1 MTDEDKALL
10 EFAIRGTSQ
19 SARPSAMEWQ
29 LLLQRF
35 LDAAATKEMFG
46 DRPPISWDDG
56 EVPVRRPITNPS
68 VSDDR
73 PDMDWKK

>member
-10 EFAIRGTSQ
+10 EMAIRGTGQ

-35 LDAAATKEMFG
+35 LDTAAYKEMFG
-46 DRPPISWDDG
+46 DRVVIDWHDG

-68 VSDDR
+68 VSYER
-73 PDMDWKK
+73 PDIPWKQ